1 MRDEAHG
8 PKPDPE
14 PSCPAQTGRDAAEAE
29 RGPTRPKG
37 RRNRPAFSAQ
47 ANACPVY
54 AAIDLGTNNCR
65 LLVAR
70 PTSRGF
76 RVVDAFSRIVR
87 LGEGL
92 TLTGRLGEEAMSR
105 ATAALD
111 ICASKMSL
119 RGVTRARIIA
129 TEACRSAGNGDE
141 FCARVHENTGLV
153 LEVVDRRTE
162 AGLAA
167 AGCAPLVDPH
177 SEGAVLFDIGGGST
191 EVVWLGRRGA
201 GDDGPPR
208 ARVRSWI
215 SLPVGVVSL
224 SERYGG
230 TRVSRDIFR
239 SMVREVRTMLEGV
252 RESWGVRRCDRIHL
266 LGTSGTVTTVA
277 GIHLGLERYDRMRVD
292 GAWLRTHDV
301 EDVVGQLM
309 DMSFD
314 ERVSNPCI
322 GAQRAD
328 LVLAGCAIM
337 EAIRAVFPAER
348 LRVADRGLR
357 EGMLVQLMRADGV
370 WRRGRMN
377 GHAASSGY
385 RRGHEA
391 ARHEPHG
398 PQPSG
403 QPSRGGHNPE
413 QSRAASH
420 NTAYGSGKTGH
431 DAGAETHAA
440 PPKNVQSKNVQSKP
454 AFGKLATGKQ
464 GSGKP
469 ASNWDGA
476 GPDTGAKP
484 PAFRGD
490 GTGKGQPSG
499 KGGSSGP
506 SGGKTA
512 GQGARA

>member
-8 PKPDPE
+8 PQPDPE
-14 PSCPAQTGRDAAEAE
+14 PSRPAQTGRDAAEAE

-37 RRNRPAFSAQ
+37 RRSRPAFSAQ

-92 TLTGRLGEEAMSR
+92 TSTGKLGEDAMNR

-111 ICASKMSL
+111 VCASKMSL

-141 FCARVHENTGLV
+141 FCSRVRENTGLV

-208 ARVRSWI
+208 ARVRSWV

-230 TRVSRDIFR
+230 NRVSRDIFR

-301 EDVVGQLM
+301 EGVVGQLM

-357 EGMLVQLMRADGV
+357 EGMLVQLMRADGA

-377 GHAASSGY
+377 GNAPSGQ
-385 RRGHEA
+385 RRDKEA
-391 ARHEPHG
+391 ARAEPHG
-398 PQPSG
+398 QAT
-403 QPSRGGHNPE
+403 RVGHNSG
-413 QSRAASH
+413 QSRAAA
-420 NTAYGSGKTGH
+420 N
-431 DAGAETHAA
+431 
-440 PPKNVQSKNVQSKP
+440 
-454 AFGKLATGKQ
+454 

-469 ASNWDGA
+469 AHGSAGRDARPRDVAAGA
-476 GPDTGAKP
+476 ENKAAPHKSVQDKPAFGGQGPGWNGKGPAAAGAKP
-484 PAFRGD
+484 AAFRGD
-490 GTGKGQPSG
+490 GTGKGGSAG
-499 KGGSSGP
+499 KGGSSAP
-506 SGGKTA
+506 SGGQTA

>member
-1 MRDEAHG
+1 MRDEANG

-14 PSCPAQTGRDAAEAE
+14 PSCRAETGADGADDARGPARPRWRRGKPAPSAQVGAANSSQTSAASPVHNSNAANGVQTGAAHSKYSGAACSSQTGSGA
-29 RGPTRPKG
+29 GPSGWSGASRMHGASQHGDGTP
-37 RRNRPAFSAQ
+37 NPI
-47 ANACPVY
+47 Y

-92 TLTGRLGEEAMSR
+92 TTSGRLCEAAMVR

-111 ICASKMSL
+111 ICASKMSM

-129 TEACRSAGNGDE
+129 TEACRAADNGEE
-141 FCARVHENTGLV
+141 FCAQVERRTGLV

-208 ARVRSWI
+208 ARVRSWV

-230 TRVSRDIFR
+230 ERVSPDVFR
-239 SMVREVRTMLEGV
+239 RMVHEVCGMLEGV
-252 RESWGVRRCDRIHL
+252 RETWGVRRCDRIHL

-292 GAWLRTHDV
+292 GAWLHTDDV
-301 EDVVGQLM
+301 EGVVDRLM

-357 EGMLVQLMRADGV
+357 EGMLVQLMRADGA
-370 WRRGRMN
+370 WRRGQ
-377 GHAASSGY
+377 GASHAAT
-385 RRGHEA
+385 
-391 ARHEPHG
+391 
-398 PQPSG
+398 
-403 QPSRGGHNPE
+403 GGNGE
-413 QSRAASH
+413 VRA
-420 NTAYGSGKTGH
+420 
-431 DAGAETHAA
+431 
-440 PPKNVQSKNVQSKP
+440 
-454 AFGKLATGKQ
+454 
-464 GSGKP
+464 
-469 ASNWDGA
+469 
-476 GPDTGAKP
+476 
-484 PAFRGD
+484 
-490 GTGKGQPSG
+490 
-499 KGGSSGP
+499 
-506 SGGKTA
+506 
-512 GQGARA
+512 

>member
-1 MRDEAHG
+1 MRDEANG

-14 PSCPAQTGRDAAEAE
+14 PSCHAETGAESAGDT
-29 RGPTRPKG
+29 RGPARPRW
-37 RRNRPAFSAQ
+37 RRGRPAPSAQ
-47 ANACPVY
+47 AGAANTSQAGAAGSAQNSGSANGICAGATHSKYSAAVGRSGASRSHAASPYGEGTPNPIY

-92 TLTGRLGEEAMSR
+92 TTSGRLCEAAMVR

-111 ICASKMSL
+111 ICASKMNM

-129 TEACRSAGNGDE
+129 TEACRAADNGEE
-141 FCARVHENTGLV
+141 FCAQVQQRTGLV

-208 ARVRSWI
+208 ARVRSWV

-230 TRVSRDIFR
+230 ERVSPDVFR
-239 SMVREVRTMLEGV
+239 RMVREVRGMLEGV
-252 RESWGVRRCDRIHL
+252 RETWGVRRCDRIHL

-292 GAWLRTHDV
+292 GAWLHTDDV
-301 EDVVGQLM
+301 EGVVDRLM

-357 EGMLVQLMRADGV
+357 EGMLVQLMRADGA
-370 WRRGRMN
+370 WRRGQ
-377 GHAASSGY
+377 G
-385 RRGHEA
+385 
-391 ARHEPHG
+391 
-398 PQPSG
+398 
-403 QPSRGGHNPE
+403 
-413 QSRAASH
+413 ASH
-420 NTAYGSGKTGH
+420 VA
-431 DAGAETHAA
+431 AGGNGE
-440 PPKNVQSKNVQSKP
+440 V
-454 AFGKLATGKQ
+454 
-464 GSGKP
+464 
-469 ASNWDGA
+469 
-476 GPDTGAKP
+476 
-484 PAFRGD
+484 
-490 GTGKGQPSG
+490 
-499 KGGSSGP
+499 
-506 SGGKTA
+506 
-512 GQGARA
+512 RA